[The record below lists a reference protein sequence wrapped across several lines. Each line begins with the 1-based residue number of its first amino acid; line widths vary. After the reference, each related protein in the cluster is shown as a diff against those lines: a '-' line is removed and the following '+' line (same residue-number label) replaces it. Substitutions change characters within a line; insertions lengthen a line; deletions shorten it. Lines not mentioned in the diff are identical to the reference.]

1 MRDVGRDRL
10 YTAPESGSSIAR
22 TGVMRRQKV
31 LAFTAGGLIHLA
43 RACTHK
49 RAVIALQRG
58 GDASRTKTQSSS
70 PDLLAPEGI
79 NCLLPSLANGE
90 PFTFAYS
97 PLVGSYQR
105 AVVVP
110 VSFDIST
117 VMARIVGM

>member
-1 MRDVGRDRL
+1 MIAAQKPQTVAAAKRRL
-10 YTAPESGSSIAR
+10 
-22 TGVMRRQKV
+22 
-31 LAFTAGGLIHLA
+31 
-43 RACTHK
+43 
-49 RAVIALQRG
+49 VIALQRG
-58 GDASRTKTQSSS
+58 GRASRTKTQSPS

-79 NCLLPSLANGE
+79 NCLLPSLANGD
-90 PFTFAYS
+90 PFTSVYS